1 MFSGKRLTGIGTLE
15 FLGCSIEVLTASEYS
30 GLCLMY

>member
-15 FLGCSIEVLTASEYS
+15 FLGCSIEVLTASEYA
-30 GLCLMY
+30 GFCLMY